1 MRGEPLVMPDSS
13 SHTPSLSPSL
23 PTTGKQYRI
32 NSAGSSALL
41 GGLFLFLCP
50 GGHSRVA
57 GPEL

>member
-23 PTTGKQYRI
+23 